1 MERIFYAGD
10 RFLTGTAIARAL
22 VAYAAALARRGSAAT
37 IEIPVRHDDGTR
49 GVVIF
54 LLGPAS
60 QLVTE
65 PVGGAAADEITDET
79 LVADLR
85 RLTAQLAPMHPV
97 MTDASGDRERSNGYD
112 WTDEV

>member
-1 MERIFYAGD
+1 MERIYYAGD

-49 GVVIF
+49 GVVNL

-60 QLVTE
+60 QLATE
-65 PVGGAAADEITDET
+65 PVGGVSRDEIADET

-85 RLTAQLAPMHPV
+85 QLTAQLAPVHPV
-97 MTDASGDRERSNGYD
+97 MIDASVDRERSNDYD